1 MSETVRFLFAG
12 LPSTGKPERSCE
24 NGSVFT
30 PLMGAG
36 SIATAA
42 IAKSLASSSWAMSP
56 PNECPMTIGL
66 VSSVSMKSA

>member
-1 MSETVRFLFAG
+1 MAVSDTVRFLFAG

-24 NGSVFT
+24 NGSVLT

-42 IAKSLASSSWAMSP
+42 TARSFASSSWAMSP
-56 PNECPMTIGL
+56 PKEWPMTIGL
-66 VSSVSMKSA
+66 ASSVSM